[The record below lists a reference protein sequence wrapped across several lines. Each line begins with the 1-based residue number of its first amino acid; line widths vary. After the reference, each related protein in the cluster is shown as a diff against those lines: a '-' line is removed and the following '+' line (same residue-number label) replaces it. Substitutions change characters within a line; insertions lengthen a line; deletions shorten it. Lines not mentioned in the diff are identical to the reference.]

1 MMHRAPGLLFCLLA
15 AAAAATNAHASV
27 ALLMEEPYGEFGAVN
42 PTGHAAV
49 YFNHICADSPT
60 SLRPCHDG
68 EFGVVISRYH
78 KIDGYDWLAIPL
90 VPYLYAVERV
100 EDVPKTADAALEA
113 RLRDQYRRDHLFALA
128 PDVAEGKKAG
138 EAPGGEW

>member
-1 MMHRAPGLLFCLLA
+1 MHRAPGLLFCLLA

-60 SLRPCHDG
+60 GRATSGTSTGDMRTRVNIP
-68 EFGVVISRYH
+68 IRYS
-78 KIDGYDWLAIPL
+78 
-90 VPYLYAVERV
+90 
-100 EDVPKTADAALEA
+100 
-113 RLRDQYRRDHLFALA
+113 
-128 PDVAEGKKAG
+128 
-138 EAPGGEW
+138 